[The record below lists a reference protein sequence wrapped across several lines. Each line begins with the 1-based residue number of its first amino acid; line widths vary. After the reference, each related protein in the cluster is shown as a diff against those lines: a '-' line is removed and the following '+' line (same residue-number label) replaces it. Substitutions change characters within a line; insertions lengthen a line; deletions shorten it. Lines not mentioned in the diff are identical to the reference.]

1 MHRRRREDPDADAVI
16 VTTDDGT
23 QLRCSIAAVGRETE
37 PRWAVFDSRAN
48 QYVGPVVA
56 PDRSP
61 DTVKRLITEW
71 WATRP
76 RPVGEAGRRPQNET
90 RT

>member
-1 MHRRRREDPDADAVI
+1 MHRRRKEDSDIDSLVI
-16 VTTDDGT
+16 TLDDGT
-23 QLRCSIAAVGRETE
+23 QLRCSIAAVGRETQ

-56 PDRSP
+56 ADRSLP
-61 DTVKRLITEW
+61 AVRRLITEW
-71 WATRP
+71 WATNP
-76 RPVGEAGRRPQNET
+76 QAIDGTRRGKDKET